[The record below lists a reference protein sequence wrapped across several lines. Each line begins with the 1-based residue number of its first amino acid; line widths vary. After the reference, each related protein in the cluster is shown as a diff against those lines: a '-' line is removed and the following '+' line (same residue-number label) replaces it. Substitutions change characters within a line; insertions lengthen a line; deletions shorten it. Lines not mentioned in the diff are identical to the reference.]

1 MDRDSIQQMLSNSW
15 FNGIS
20 NTHLNNLLER
30 CTLRSLNDHDP
41 VYLSGVKSHN
51 VYLIVKGRIK
61 FTILSS
67 SGSEFVL
74 AVWKQGRCFGESAL
88 SEDGIMPLEAR
99 ADGETTVLAIPTLD
113 IERVLDSEF
122 DRFHAN
128 ISKDLI
134 ERSKQMYKT
143 VDVLLFSSLE
153 SRIAS
158 RLLSLLQQYGVKK
171 PNCTQLT
178 IQINQAEIAKMT
190 GGSRQRVNKV
200 LSRWNEEGLIGRQ
213 NQIYDVYD
221 IEELKRIATNPD

>member
-20 NTHLNNLLER
+20 NTHINNLLER

-74 AVWKQGRCFGESAL
+74 AVWEQGRCFGESAL

-99 ADGETTVLAIPTLD
+99 ADGETSVLAMPTLD
-113 IERVLDSEF
+113 IKRVLGPEF
-122 DRFHAN
+122 ERFQAN

-134 ERSKQMYKT
+134 ERSKQMYKI

-158 RLLSLLQQYGVKK
+158 RLLNLLQQYGVKK

-200 LSRWNEEGLIGRQ
+200 LSRWNEEGLIGRK

-221 IEELKRIATNPD
+221 VEELKRIATNPD